1 MGKLKKILYAIIVLF
16 LFFSLTKNIFDYKN
30 ALTFYKGYQK
40 DYEKEKKDNATFRTH
55 ILKYKDPH
63 ELEKTIRNKLNMLKQ
78 DEIAVIL
85 PKPTPVRTGPPPTS
99 APVYRQWLTL
109 LLGN

>member
-1 MGKLKKILYAIIVLF
+1 MERLKKILYVVIVLF
-16 LFFSLTKNIFDYKN
+16 LFFSLTKNVFDYRN
-30 ALTFYKGYQK
+30 ALNFYNGYQK
-40 DYEKEKKDNATFRTH
+40 DYEKEKKDNAGLRTH

-78 DEIAVIL
+78 DEFAVIL
-85 PKPTPVRTGPPPTS
+85 PEPTPILTSPTS
-99 APVYRQWLTL
+99 TPAPIYRQWITL